1 MVFDITKNELTFHTA
16 IHKYIFLYTQLK
28 KKKKDSKSV
37 YKWQLCTQSSFVR
50 LHVGVGVPIQR

>member
-28 KKKKDSKSV
+28 KKKETRNPSTND
-37 YKWQLCTQSSFVR
+37 SFVHSLR
-50 LHVGVGVPIQR
+50 LCDCMSV